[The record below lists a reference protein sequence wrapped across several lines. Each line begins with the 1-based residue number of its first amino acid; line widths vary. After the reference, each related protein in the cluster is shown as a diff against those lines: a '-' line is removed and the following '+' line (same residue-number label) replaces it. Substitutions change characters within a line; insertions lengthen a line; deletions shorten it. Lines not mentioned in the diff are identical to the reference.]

1 MNSCLANNTN
11 NNTEYITKSCATT
24 LYPQLLYKSLSKY
37 ANKIQS
43 SLKILAI
50 TTLSMSLFAAQSTS
64 KLMSN
69 LSKTLNLHS
78 GEAAALANYVEVMG
92 DSVDELQRSMDELTR
107 SKGDSNFEFEMSNA
121 KTWVSVVL
129 TNDDTYM
136 DGFGGMAMNGQV
148 KSIVRRFVKKLAHLT
163 SNGLALVNNY
173 ASSHD
178 HHTLKEIPTKQ
189 SYVVYNDSF
198 CCSSNDLIQIDLVLH
213 GVLFLCSVYNVYKGV
228 QARKGSM
235 LVGFGNALPIFYA
248 LGGSCGMVKEMK
260 YNKIKL
266 NEYTIGVKEFKAR
279 WIGWAGVNFAAYV
292 KANVMFAAMVNQH
305 YQEGDVVWCHDYHLM
320 FLPKCLKEHN
330 SDMKVGWF
338 LHTPFPSL
346 EIHRTL
352 LSRSKLLHV
361 VLASDLVG

>member
-78 GEAAALANYVEVMG
+78 SEAAALANYVEVMG

-107 SKGDSNFEFEMSNA
+107 SKSDSNFEFEMSNA
-121 KTWVSVVL
+121 KTWVSVAL

-189 SYVVYNDSF
+189 SYVVSNDSF

-235 LVGFGNALPIFYA
+235 LVGFGNEDRLATTRSFQ
-248 LGGSCGMVKEMK
+248 SQ
-260 YNKIKL
+260 
-266 NEYTIGVKEFKAR
+266 
-279 WIGWAGVNFAAYV
+279 FAAYV

-305 YQEGDVVWCHDYHLM
+305 YQEVDVVWCHDYHLM